1 MGNESAKLAFLK
13 WEVKPVWYVIYPS
26 IAVSGDGKTVPI
38 FGVDRSMPDIVR
50 DYARIHSVEQFNQGY
65 VPRPSDFRITL
76 ALKENGA
83 AFEIMRRL
91 AIGGVMFDVR
101 CDILSDDNPIPLDNQ
116 SVYEPEELENFYGT
130 WMTTIRN
137 GKVVIGGMEKFI
149 GCVITR
155 ESSTVD
161 VGAIIVRE
169 FECMALK
176 HAILDDIMLVE
187 GDGTFPEANA
197 KAMADKYV
205 KKLV

>member
-1 MGNESAKLAFLK
+1 MGNESAKKAFLK
-13 WEVKPVWYVIYPS
+13 WEVKPVWYIVYPS
-26 IAVSGDGKTVPI
+26 QAVGGTQKTVPI

-83 AFEIMRRL
+83 AFEVMRRVS
-91 AIGGVMFDVR
+91 IGGILFDVY
-101 CDILSDDNPIPLDNQ
+101 CDILSDDNPTPNINR
-116 SVYEPEELENFYGT
+116 STYTEAELESFYGT
-130 WMTTIRN
+130 WMTSIVN

-161 VGAIIVRE
+161 IGAIPVRE

-176 HAILDDIMLVE
+176 HAILDDVVLVE
-187 GDGTFPEANA
+187 GDGTFPEAAA
-197 KAMADKYV
+197 KLMADKYV
-205 KKLV
+205 EKLQ

>member
-1 MGNESAKLAFLK
+1 MANAKKAFLR
-13 WEVKPVWYVIYPS
+13 WEVKPVWYVVYPS
-26 IAVSGDGKTVPI
+26 QAIGGTQKTVPI

-83 AFEIMRRL
+83 AFEVMRRL
-91 AIGGVMFDVR
+91 AIGGIMFDVY
-101 CDILSDDNPIPLDNQ
+101 CDILSDDNPTPNINQ
-116 SVYEPEELENFYGT
+116 STYTEDELENFYGT
-130 WMTTIRN
+130 WMTKITN

-149 GCVITR
+149 GCVVTR

-161 VGAIIVRE
+161 VGTMPVRE

-176 HAILDDIMLVE
+176 HSILDDVELIE
-187 GDGTFPEANA
+187 GDGTFPEIDA
-197 KAMADKYV
+197 KAMADNYV
-205 KKLV
+205 DKL

>member
-13 WEVKPVWYVIYPS
+13 WEVKPVWYILYPS
-26 IAVSGDGKTVPI
+26 QAIGGSHKTVPI
-38 FGVDRSMPDIVR
+38 FGVDRTMPDIVR

-83 AFEIMRRL
+83 AFEVMRRV
-91 AIGGVMFDVR
+91 AIGGILFDVY
-101 CDILSDDNPIPLDNQ
+101 CDILSDDNPTPNINQ
-116 SVYEPEELENFYGT
+116 SVYEPEELERFYGT

-149 GCVITR
+149 GCVVTR

-161 VGAIIVRE
+161 VGAIPVRE

-176 HAILDDIMLVE
+176 HAILDDVVLVE
-187 GDGTFPEANA
+187 GDGTFPEAAA

-205 KKLV
+205 DKLI